1 MSPMKWGICLTIA
14 FLNLQR
20 QLEDVDSGINSGPTV
35 KPHTPSLW
43 AVDRHLLAGLA
54 GFLTHWWREA

>member
-1 MSPMKWGICLTIA
+1 MKWGICLIIA

-20 QLEDVDSGINSGPTV
+20 QLEDVDSGVNSGPTV
-35 KPHTPSLW
+35 KPCTPSLW
-43 AVDRHLLAGLA
+43 AVDCHLLAGFA